1 MKKNSLLILVTFIV
15 AFCSL
20 VYELI
25 LGQALSA
32 FLGNT
37 ILRYSVTIGL
47 YLFTMGFGAMFAE
60 GRWRKNPIKSFLIIE
75 LFLTFF
81 GGFSIIFVFILE
93 NIFSTGLF
101 FSIFTHFLII
111 VIGTLTGF
119 EIPLLIEIGKKYLK
133 LEEYMILGIDY
144 LGAFLGSIVFSFFFY
159 SKLGLIPAAFITA
172 FLNGIAGIM
181 VYFYSRKNNSN
192 EPKGKVIR
200 LLFVA
205 QLFFV
210 AILIVA
216 IVYSQKIS
224 DYFVERLIT

>member
-47 YLFTMGFGAMFAE
+47 YLFAMGFGAMFAE
-60 GRWRKNPIKSFLIIE
+60 GKWRKNPIKSFLIIE

-93 NIFSTGLF
+93 SIFSAGLF

-111 VIGTLTGF
+111 LIGTLTGF

-133 LEEYMILGIDY
+133 LEEHVILGIDY

-159 SKLGLIPAAFITA
+159 SKLGLILAAFITA
-172 FLNGIAGIM
+172 FLNGIAGIV
-181 VYFYSRKNNSN
+181 VYFYSRKNNFN
-192 EPKGKVIR
+192 EQKGKAGR

-210 AILIVA
+210 VTLIVA
-216 IVYSQKIS
+216 IAYSQKIS
-224 DYFVERLIT
+224 DYLVEMLIT